1 MAAPMRRS
9 RYMVHPSF
17 NQLFRGRLITRPSVI
32 GKDAQM
38 LPAAAGDEVP
48 APAVTELVRYHVDI
62 LAIS

>member
-1 MAAPMRRS
+1 
-9 RYMVHPSF
+9 MVHPSF

-48 APAVTELVRYHVDI
+48 APAVTELVRYHIDI
-62 LAIS
+62 LAVS